1 MTKSFKTKAKRLF
14 FDFYLFH
21 ISRFNRLLHSQ
32 PISLG
37 DIAVPSLFTLYCRR
51 SEVMKKLLHTFL
63 PACLLAGA
71 ATASAADELHI
82 YNWSDY
88 IAEDTIENFEQATGI
103 EVVYDV
109 YDANEVMEAKLL
121 AGRSGY
127 DLIFPTARPF
137 AERHIQAGLYQPL
150 DKARLEGLDNLD
162 PVIMDSLASIDENNA
177 HLVPYMWGSSG
188 IGYNVDK
195 VREILGDD
203 MPKDTWRLL
212 FDPEIVAKLAD
223 CGVTLMDDPTEVL
236 VAANIYRGADADDF
250 SRDGIKAASEVVA
263 AVRDDIRYFHSS
275 QYINDLANGD
285 TCVAHGYSGDVL
297 QARDRAAEADNGV
310 NIAYAVPSEGAL
322 VWTDVMAIPADA
334 PNPDAAHAFISYLLK
349 PEVIAPITDYVA
361 YANANRA
368 ATKLVDEEIRNDPG
382 IYPPEE
388 TQAKLQVTPTP
399 SERQI
404 RTLNR
409 SWTRVKTGQ

>member
-1 MTKSFKTKAKRLF
+1 
-14 FDFYLFH
+14 
-21 ISRFNRLLHSQ
+21 
-32 PISLG
+32 
-37 DIAVPSLFTLYCRR
+37 
-51 SEVMKKLLHTFL
+51 MKKLFQHLL
-63 PACLLAGA
+63 PALLLTG
-71 ATASAADELHI
+71 ATAASAQELHI

-88 IAEDTIENFEQATGI
+88 IADDTLANFEQQTGI
-103 EVVYDV
+103 DVVYDV

-137 AERHIQAGLYQPL
+137 AERHITAGLYQPL
-150 DKARLEGLDNLD
+150 DKSKLDGLDQLD
-162 PVIMDSLASIDENNA
+162 PVLMKSLAGIDADNA
-177 HLVPYMWGSSG
+177 HLIPYMWGSSG
-188 IGYNVDK
+188 IGYNIKK

-203 MPKDTWRLL
+203 MPRDSWRLL
-212 FDPEIVAKLAD
+212 FDPEIVAKLSG

-236 VAANIYRGADADDF
+236 VAANIYRGTAADDF
-250 SRDGIKAASEVVA
+250 SKSSIQGASDVVM
-263 AVRDDIRYFHSS
+263 AVRDNIRYFHSS

-285 TCVAHGYSGDVL
+285 ICVAHGYSGDVL
-297 QARDRAAEADNGV
+297 QARDRAAEAGNGV
-310 NIAYAVPSEGAL
+310 EIAYAVPAEGAL

-334 PNPDAAHAFISYLLK
+334 PNPDAAHVFINYLLK

-361 YANANRA
+361 YANANTA
-368 ATKLVDEEIRNDPG
+368 ATPLVDEAIRNDPG
-382 IYPPEE
+382 IYPPAE

-404 RTLNR
+404 RSLNR